1 MCVVDSENYAL
12 GAVLSEFTTLC
23 TQNSTSCSD
32 GWQLLT
38 ASGQLAAPFGPR
50 SASQFNIVLQYVLVR
65 PAKIGFQIEPDCRQH
80 LLVITH
86 M

>member
-50 SASQFNIVLQYVLVR
+50 SASQFNIVLHVW
-65 PAKIGFQIEPDCRQH
+65 
-80 LLVITH
+80 
-86 M
+86 